1 MGADAHVKKED
12 ILKEVSFNVKDFNKI
27 LTLIFN
33 MDDKELDKHGPFEV
47 KYSESKFEG
56 TKAERY
62 FGSLGNVEKIKRVI
76 ATGDHQQIIAALK
89 ETPGYQKPMQFK
101 FTREQAERIAN
112 FRVVGTLM
120 VGTEY
125 MRKTIAVYAELLKQT
140 ISPVYEQLQFFTN
153 NINDYFL
160 GVTGETSNQDRKQYA
175 LNAIENAQK
184 LETATNNA
192 VEIIEK

>member
-1 MGADAHVKKED
+1 
-12 ILKEVSFNVKDFNKI
+12 
-27 LTLIFN
+27 
-33 MDDKELDKHGPFEV
+33 
-47 KYSESKFEG
+47 
-56 TKAERY
+56 
-62 FGSLGNVEKIKRVI
+62 
-76 ATGDHQQIIAALK
+76 
-89 ETPGYQKPMQFK
+89 
-101 FTREQAERIAN
+101 
-112 FRVVGTLM
+112 VGTLM

-153 NINDYFL
+153 NVNDYFL